1 VASAERKR
9 EQETA
14 AGYEAEAALRE
25 ILLGNA
31 AEARKRAAAA
41 LRLSTG
47 RDAQFGAAL
56 TLAMAGDTTRAS
68 ALVEDF
74 TKRFPKDTV
83 VRFNYLPTIDAQ
95 LALTHNHNREAIAAL
110 QAATP
115 YELGQ
120 PASSP
125 IALGLYPVYVRAEAY
140 LNAHQGSEAAAEFQK
155 VLDDRGATGPIARSL
170 PQPCTP

>member
-1 VASAERKR
+1 MLDFEANTAAYFGRLGKAREFSRRSGGFGRAERR
-9 EQETA
+9 EQETG

-25 ILLGNA
+25 ILFGNA
-31 AEARKRAAAA
+31 AEARKRAAVA

-74 TKRFPKDTV
+74 AKRFPKDTV
-83 VRFNYLPTIDAQ
+83 VWFNYLPTIDAQ
-95 LALTHNHNREAIAAL
+95 LALTHKHNREAIAAL

-125 IALGLYPVYVRAEAY
+125 IALASIQSMCER
-140 LNAHQGSEAAAEFQK
+140 K
-155 VLDDRGATGPIARSL
+155 RT
-170 PQPCTP
+170 